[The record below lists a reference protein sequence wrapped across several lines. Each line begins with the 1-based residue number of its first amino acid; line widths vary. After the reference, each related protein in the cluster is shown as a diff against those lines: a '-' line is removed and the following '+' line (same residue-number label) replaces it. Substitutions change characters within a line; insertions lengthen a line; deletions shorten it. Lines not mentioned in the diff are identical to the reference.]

1 MSLEIMTSVDLNENS
16 VANIPD
22 DIHTVGGKRMH
33 ALDSELSST
42 SENPVQNKAI
52 KFALDNLNQKIDNIN
67 VEIDDATIKRNGS
80 NALFGIGAGYYV
92 NGVLKGEV
100 FNYNGGTTT
109 NVASGDRSHAEG
121 RDNTAAGDFSHVE
134 GMNNKAL
141 TTYSHAEGYTT
152 EASGFG
158 GHTEGEY
165 TQAIGT
171 FSHAEGA
178 QTAALGHWSHIEGG
192 SSNDYD
198 PTKHG
203 TTKDEI
209 LAAWNNKNVRNFALT
224 LDSYNHAEG
233 WNCLALEEYCHAEGQ
248 QTRAD
253 GAAAHSEGRRTNA
266 IGHCTHAEGE
276 DSTASGE
283 ASHAEGM
290 WTTASGII
298 SHAEGSNTTAS
309 GTYSHAE
316 GVDTVASGSSAHAE
330 GQHTTASGPSAHAE
344 GHYTVASSSSHAEGS
359 YTTASGATSHA
370 EGQRTSA
377 TNTNSHAEGQ
387 SSNNYDPDTHG
398 TTEEEIYASWLNLN
412 RRFAISSGLRT
423 HSEGMDCIA
432 LRLSAH
438 AEGEKTCAKGAWSH
452 SEGYET
458 TAYSQ
463 MAHAEGKG
471 SVAYGSGSHA
481 EGFTDD
487 SPPSTFATD
496 TKASLIAAFKES
508 PFSLAYGSG
517 SHIEGCNT
525 FTYGGNAHAEGYEN
539 LAADDCSH
547 AEGKSNEV
555 YGIWSHG
562 EGVTNNI
569 ASEASASHIEG
580 ISNVISEGS
589 AVHAEGMMNT
599 VSGDCAHVSGFC
611 NQIQGIAA
619 YVSGSLNANTV
630 SGYGSTIMGQ
640 RNIVNTYSIAIGTNL
655 VAGDLQCAIGTAN
668 AHGMVLATDFKM
680 VYKTYPSDNE
690 KSLVYTQN
698 YAIIKKD
705 SQDNTVGLVMCVA
718 GFDSSL
724 SASDIKHVLVNGTLV
739 NSQYCSLSYL
749 SGITGQPALTNLNQY
764 YLIIDANGFTIDP
777 DGEYTIEATFKGSL
791 GDKNIFVVGNGTYA
805 EDEDCD
811 NLHRANALAI
821 DYQGTAKVQND
832 IIFKFKD
839 SNNVKHRISA
849 QKIVTALL
857 SLGVNISDLENTIPE

>member
-1 MSLEIMTSVDLNENS
+1 MTSVDLNENS
-16 VANIPD
+16 VVNIPD

-33 ALDSELSST
+33 VLDSALSST

-67 VEIDDATIKRNGS
+67 VEIDNATIKRNGS

-92 NGVLKGEV
+92 DGVLKGEV

-121 RDNTAAGDFSHVE
+121 RDNTAAGDFSHAE

-141 TTYSHAEGYTT
+141 TTYSHAEGYATK
-152 EASGFG
+152 ASGFG
-158 GHTEGEY
+158 GHVEGSR

-178 QTAALGHWSHIEGG
+178 QTAALGHYSHIEGG
-192 SSNDYD
+192 SSNDYR
-198 PTKHG
+198 PAKYG

-209 LAAWNNKNVRNFALT
+209 LAAWNDKNTRGFALT
-224 LDSYNHAEG
+224 LDSFNHAEG

-253 GAAAHSEGRRTNA
+253 GSAAHSEGRRTNA
-266 IGHCTHAEGE
+266 INHSTHAEGE
-276 DSTASGE
+276 DTTASGQV
-283 ASHAEGM
+283 SHAEGM
-290 WTTASGII
+290 WTTASGNI
-298 SHAEGSNTTAS
+298 SHAEGNNTTAS
-309 GTYSHAE
+309 GVNSHAE

-370 EGQRTSA
+370 EGQNTSA
-377 TNTNSHAEGQ
+377 TNINSHAEGQ
-387 SSNNYDPDTHG
+387 SGEKYDPNTHG
-398 TTEEEIYASWLNLN
+398 TTEEEIYASWLNSD
-412 RRFAISSGLRT
+412 RDFAVSSGLRT
-423 HSEGMDCIA
+423 HSEGFNCIA

-438 AEGEKTCAKGAWSH
+438 AEGQETCAKGAWSH
-452 SEGYET
+452 SEGYQT

-471 SVAYGSGSHA
+471 NVAFGSGSHA

-487 SPPSTFATD
+487 SPPSTFSTD

-508 PFSLAYGSG
+508 TFSLAYGSG
-517 SHIEGCNT
+517 SHIEGCNN
-525 FTYGGNAHAEGYEN
+525 FTYGGNAHAEGTEN
-539 LAADDCSH
+539 LAAEDCSH
-547 AEGKSNEV
+547 AEGKGNVAFGS
-555 YGIWSHG
+555 GSH
-562 EGVTNNI
+562 
-569 ASEASASHIEG
+569 AEG

-589 AVHAEGMMNT
+589 AVHVEGMMNT
-599 VSGDCAHVSGFC
+599 ASGDCVHVSGFC

-640 RNIVNTYSIAIGTNL
+640 RNVVNTYSIAIGTNL
-655 VAGDLQCAIGTAN
+655 VAGDLQCAVGTTN
-668 AHGMVLATDFKM
+668 AHGMVTAADFKM
-680 VYKTYPSDNE
+680 VYKTQPSDNE

-705 SQDNTVGLVMCVA
+705 SQGNTVSLVMCVA

-724 SASDIKHVLVNGTLV
+724 SASDIKYVLVNGVSV
-739 NSQYCSLSYL
+739 NTQYCSLSYL
-749 SGITGQPALTNLNQY
+749 SGITDQPSLMKLNQY
-764 YLIIDANGFTIDP
+764 YLIIDANGFTTDP

-791 GDKNIFVVGNGTYA
+791 GDKNIFVVGNGAYA

-821 DYQGTAKVQND
+821 DYHGTAKVQND

-857 SLGVNISDLENTIPE
+857 SLGVTISDLENTIPE

>member
-16 VANIPD
+16 VSNIPD

-33 ALDSELSST
+33 VLDSELSST

-141 TTYSHAEGYTT
+141 TTYSHAEGYAT

-158 GHTEGEY
+158 GHAEGEY
-165 TQAIGT
+165 AQAIGT

-178 QTAALGHWSHIEGG
+178 QTAALGHYSHIEGG
-192 SSNDYD
+192 SSNDYR
-198 PTKHG
+198 PAKYG

-209 LAAWNNKNVRNFALT
+209 LAAWNDKNTRGFALT

-253 GAAAHSEGRRTNA
+253 GTAAHSEGRRTNA
-266 IGHCTHAEGE
+266 INHSAHAEGE
-276 DSTASGE
+276 DTTASGQV
-283 ASHAEGM
+283 SHAEGL
-290 WTTASGII
+290 WTTASGNI
-298 SHAEGSNTTAS
+298 SHAEGNNATAS
-309 GTYSHAE
+309 GTNSHAE
-316 GVDTVASGSSAHAE
+316 GADTVAFGSD
-330 GQHTTASGPSAHAE
+330 AHAE
-344 GHYTVASSSSHAEGS
+344 GHHTTAAVAAHSEGHYTTASGSSSHAEG
-359 YTTASGATSHA
+359 
-370 EGQRTSA
+370 QNTSA

-387 SSNNYDPDTHG
+387 SSNIYDPETHG
-398 TTEEEIYASWLNLN
+398 TTEEGIYSSWLNLN
-412 RRFAISSGLRT
+412 RKFAVSSGLRT

-438 AEGEKTCAKGAWSH
+438 AEGTETCAKGSHSH
-452 SEGYET
+452 SEGFQT
-458 TAYSQ
+458 TAYGQVS
-463 MAHAEGKG
+463 HAEGRY
-471 SVAYGSGSHA
+471 SVAFGQGSHA
-481 EGFTDD
+481 EGYTES
-487 SPPSTFATD
+487 SPPSTFPTD

-508 PFSLAYGSG
+508 SFSLAYGEG
-517 SHIEGCNT
+517 SHIEGYNT
-525 FTYGGNAHAEGYEN
+525 FAYGTNAHAEGYET
-539 LAADDCSH
+539 CVIGGYSH
-547 AEGKSNEV
+547 VEGKNNEI
-555 YGIWSHG
+555 YGESSHG

-580 ISNVISEGS
+580 SSNVISEGS

-668 AHGMVLATDFKM
+668 AHGMVMATDFKM

-705 SQDNTVGLVMCVA
+705 SQDNTVSLVMCVA

-777 DGEYTIEATFKGSL
+777 DGEYTIEATFNGSL

-857 SLGVNISDLENTIPE
+857 SLGINISDLENVAPE